1 MLRKKSVIYGKKWW
15 VGTKHHPE
23 QIFSI
28 CSANF
33 CLTHP
38 RIGREYFTTS
48 IISKIFLR
56 AYKFIKK
63 LITRSF
69 VNCFIVGTSTVTPPA
84 IARTYSE

>member
-1 MLRKKSVIYGKKWW
+1 MGKSDNTGLQK
-15 VGTKHHPE
+15 
-23 QIFSI
+23 
-28 CSANF
+28 NN
-33 CLTHP
+33 
-38 RIGREYFTTS
+38 
-48 IISKIFLR
+48 SKIFLR